1 MFLYL
6 KIFKPKMKI
15 FSIFALITT
24 SIMEHNY
31 KYNDYIIAN
40 HRLRFEGVVGGWVA
54 RCLPS
59 FEPFAVE
66 ADPAVECDMVAVAD
80 SILVDESCVELTR
93 FDFAEGDAECIFL
106 RSDDDYILTIANS
119 TTPTHIFA
127 CNRRDTRR
135 VRICVGESV
144 NASFLRFG
152 IWLMVN
158 ISMAQNSVA
167 AVHSSVIVC
176 HDEAVLFLGE
186 SGTGKSTHT
195 RLWRE
200 NIEGVQLLNDDSP
213 FIGIRDG
220 KVIAYGS
227 PWSGKTPCYKNE
239 SYPIRAIVRLSQAPH
254 NKIYRLRKMQAIG
267 ALLPSLPPAFLFDA
281 ELEDAVMNILSAV
294 VGGVPMYHLE
304 CLPDAAAAQLSHDTV
319 FEV

>member
-1 MFLYL
+1 
-6 KIFKPKMKI
+6 
-15 FSIFALITT
+15 
-24 SIMEHNY
+24 MEQNY
-31 KYNDYIIAN
+31 NYNDYIIAN
-40 HRLRFEGVVGGWVA
+40 HRLRFEGVVGKLVA

-66 ADPAVECDMVAVAD
+66 ADPAVECNMVAAAD
-80 SILVDESCVELTR
+80 SILVDESCEELTR
-93 FDFAEGDAECIFL
+93 FDFAEGDAECVFL
-106 RSDDDYILTIANS
+106 RNDDDYILTISNS
-119 TTPTHIFA
+119 SASTHIFA
-127 CNRRDTRR
+127 CSRRDTRR
-135 VRICVGESV
+135 VRIGVGDMAV
-144 NASFLRFG
+144 NPSFLRFG
-152 IWLMVN
+152 VWFVVN
-158 ISMAQNSVA
+158 ICMVQNTVA
-167 AVHSSVIVC
+167 AIHSSVIVC
-176 HDEAVLFLGE
+176 HNEAVLFLGE

-220 KVIAYGS
+220 RLIAYGS

-267 ALLPSLPPAFLFDA
+267 ALLPSLPPAFSFDA

-294 VGGVPMYHLE
+294 VGAVPMYHLE
-304 CLPDAAAAQLSHDTV
+304 CLPDAAAAQLV
-319 FEV
+319 YENIYG